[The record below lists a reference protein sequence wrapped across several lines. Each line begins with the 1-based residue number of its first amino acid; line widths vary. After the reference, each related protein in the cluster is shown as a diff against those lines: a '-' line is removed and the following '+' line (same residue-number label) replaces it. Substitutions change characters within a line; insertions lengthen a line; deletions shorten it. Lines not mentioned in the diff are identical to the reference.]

1 MRFGAGTHRSSSV
14 TAESTCRDRRSLWQ
28 SNFLCL
34 KVETLDG
41 GVVLIRAVGGGDK
54 GLAKEEDGVMTWM
67 RNTAPRVT
75 ASGKKL
81 VQISFS
87 G

>member
-1 MRFGAGTHRSSSV
+1 M
-14 TAESTCRDRRSLWQ
+14 
-28 SNFLCL
+28 
-34 KVETLDG
+34 
-41 GVVLIRAVGGGDK
+41 LIRAVGGGDK

-81 VQISFS
+81 VQISLGCVGLES
-87 G
+87 ERGIA

>member
-1 MRFGAGTHRSSSV
+1 M
-14 TAESTCRDRRSLWQ
+14 
-28 SNFLCL
+28 
-34 KVETLDG
+34 
-41 GVVLIRAVGGGDK
+41 LIRAVGGGDK

-81 VQISFS
+81 VQISFRVRRIRE
-87 G
+87 